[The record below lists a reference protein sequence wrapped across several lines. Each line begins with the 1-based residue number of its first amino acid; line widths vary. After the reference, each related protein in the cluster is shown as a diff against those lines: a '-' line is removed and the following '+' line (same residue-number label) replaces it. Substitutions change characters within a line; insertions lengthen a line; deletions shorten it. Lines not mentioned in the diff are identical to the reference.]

1 MNPTVIDASV
11 ALLWAFEDETDRAGA
26 LAVAEALQAGN
37 LMVSAPPNFLLEVA
51 ASLVVGLRAGRIPHQ
66 MLDTVMGALAAIAI
80 DEADP
85 PHRFAEAA
93 LDVAL
98 RTGLRV
104 PDAAYLETARR
115 AGATLISADPAQVRA
130 AEALGI
136 AALVLRDLPPWDGRS

>member
-11 ALLWAFEDETDRAGA
+11 VLRWAFEDETDRAGA
-26 LAVAEALQAGN
+26 LAVAEALQAGT

-51 ASLVVGLRAGRIPHQ
+51 ASLVVGLRAGRIPRQ
-66 MLDTVMGALAAIAI
+66 TLDTVMGALAAIAV
-80 DEADP
+80 DEAD

-115 AGATLISADPAQVRA
+115 AGATLISADLAQLQGAMRMGLA
-130 AEALGI
+130 ATPLSEVSARRG
-136 AALVLRDLPPWDGRS
+136 